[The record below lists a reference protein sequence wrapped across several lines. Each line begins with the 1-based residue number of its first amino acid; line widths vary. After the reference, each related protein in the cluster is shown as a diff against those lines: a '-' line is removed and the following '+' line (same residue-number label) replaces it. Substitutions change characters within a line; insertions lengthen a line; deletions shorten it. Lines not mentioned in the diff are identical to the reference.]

1 MLHRASVHV
10 VAPPKRRVLSI
21 PPHTLLPPQP
31 DSHPPRSKLL
41 WLVFSCIVSPQRQPR
56 STLPT
61 SESAATKQS
70 RPIPASVTVSHHG
83 PLTEPSLL
91 LPLQF
96 KTSQTQSSPNL
107 PQTQAPLSTLNSAPS
122 FTHRN
127 LVLFWNIPY
136 GDIICP

>member
-1 MLHRASVHV
+1 MLHRALVHAGV
-10 VAPPKRRVLSI
+10 PPKQRILSL
-21 PPHTLLPPQP
+21 PPHTLLPSQP

-41 WLVFSCIVSPQRQPR
+41 CLVFSYIVSLQRQPR
-56 STLPT
+56 SPLPT
-61 SESAATKQS
+61 SQSAATKQS
-70 RPIPASVTVSHHG
+70 RPIPASVTEPHHG
-83 PLTEPSLL
+83 PLTAPSPL

-107 PQTQAPLSTLNSAPS
+107 PQTQDPLATLNSAPS

-127 LVLFWNIPY
+127 LVLFSNIPY